1 MYNLLWQYF
10 VSCIIGFVG
19 PIHFVSFTTVDKI
32 IFNSYNF
39 DFTAVDKIIL
49 DSYSF
54 GFTTVD
60 KLS

>member
-19 PIHFVSFTTVDKI
+19 TIHFVSFTTVD
-32 IFNSYNF
+32 N
-39 DFTAVDKIIL
+39 IIL

-54 GFTTVD
+54 GFTAVD